1 MTTTIEVKIVAPELV
16 AAINTLAAALA
27 GKGVA
32 AEPLTA
38 GVSGSTDE
46 GKPEPKPA
54 RKPKADAPSADKPS
68 STYTPPTSEPASEQP
83 SGEAADEQTSASTDA
98 ETPAIDYSQ
107 VRDLILKIGA
117 KKSRD
122 DVLELLS
129 EFGVAGGKDL
139 KPEQYAEFIE
149 AAEAR
154 LAA

>member
-16 AAINTLAAALA
+16 AALNTLAAALA

-32 AEPLTA
+32 VDTLPAA
-38 GVSGSTDE
+38 DE
-46 GKPEPKPA
+46 GKPEPKP
-54 RKPKADAPSADKPS
+54 RKPKADAPSADKTS
-68 STYTPPTSEPASEQP
+68 STSTPPTSEPEAEQP
-83 SGEAADEQTSASTDA
+83 SGEATDEQTSASTDA

>member
-32 AEPLTA
+32 VDTLPAA
-38 GVSGSTDE
+38 DE
-46 GKPEPKPA
+46 GKPEPKT
-54 RKPKADAPSADKPS
+54 RKPKADAPSADKTS
-68 STYTPPTSEPASEQP
+68 STSTPPTSEPASEQP
-83 SGEAADEQTSASTDA
+83 SGEATDEQTSASTDA
-98 ETPAIDYSQ
+98 ETPAIDYGQ

-149 AAEAR
+149 AGEKV
-154 LAA
+154 LGE

>member
-1 MTTTIEVKIVAPELV
+1 MTTTVEVKIVAPELV
-16 AAINTLAAALA
+16 AAINTLATALA

-32 AEPLTA
+32 VDTLPAA
-38 GVSGSTDE
+38 DE
-46 GKPEPKPA
+46 GKPEPKT
-54 RKPKADAPSADKPS
+54 RKPKADAPSADKTS
-68 STYTPPTSEPASEQP
+68 STSTPPTSEPASEQP
-83 SGEAADEQTSASTDA
+83 SGEATDAQTSASTEA

-149 AAEAR
+149 AGQKVLGE
-154 LAA
+154 

>member
-16 AAINTLAAALA
+16 AALNTLAAALA

-32 AEPLTA
+32 VDTLPAA
-38 GVSGSTDE
+38 DE
-46 GKPEPKPA
+46 GKPEPKT

-68 STYTPPTSEPASEQP
+68 STSTPPTSEQASEQP
-83 SGEAADEQTSASTDA
+83 SGEATDEQTSASTDA

-129 EFGVAGGKDL
+129 TFGVAGGKDL

-149 AAEAR
+149 AGEKV
-154 LAA
+154 LGE

>member
-32 AEPLTA
+32 VDSLPAAE
-38 GVSGSTDE
+38 E
-46 GKPEPKPA
+46 GKPEPKT
-54 RKPKADAPSADKPS
+54 RKPKADAPSADKTS
-68 STYTPPTSEPASEQP
+68 STSTPPTSEPASEQP
-83 SGEAADEQTSASTDA
+83 SGEATDEQTSASTEA

>member
-1 MTTTIEVKIVAPELV
+1 MTTTIDVKIVAPELV

-32 AEPLTA
+32 VDTLPAA
-38 GVSGSTDE
+38 DE
-46 GKPEPKPA
+46 GKPEPKT
-54 RKPKADAPSADKPS
+54 RKPKADAPSADKTS
-68 STYTPPTSEPASEQP
+68 STSTPPTSEPASEQP
-83 SGEAADEQTSASTDA
+83 SGEATDEQTSASTEA

>member
-32 AEPLTA
+32 VDTLPAA
-38 GVSGSTDE
+38 DE
-46 GKPEPKPA
+46 GKPEPKT

-68 STYTPPTSEPASEQP
+68 STSTPPTSEPASEQP
-83 SGEAADEQTSASTDA
+83 SGEATDEQTSASTDA
-98 ETPAIDYSQ
+98 ETPAVDYSQ

>member
-32 AEPLTA
+32 VDTLPAA
-38 GVSGSTDE
+38 DE

-68 STYTPPTSEPASEQP
+68 STSTPPTSEPASEQP
-83 SGEAADEQTSASTDA
+83 SGEATDEQTSASTDA